1 MTSEAEERKRLVGQ
15 NLATKPPPLRP
26 PLQQI
31 KKKTKSQMKATQN
44 YMYRK
49 SNTVPESLLDFV
61 AEIHEQDR

>member
-1 MTSEAEERKRLVGQ
+1 M
-15 NLATKPPPLRP
+15 
-26 PLQQI
+26 QQI